1 MFTGIIEEVGVV
13 ERVTRTQSGARLV
26 IRAEKVLG
34 GTKVGDSIAV
44 DGVCLTVTETGRGRF
59 EADVMRETLSRSTL
73 GALTVGSMVDLERAV
88 RADGRLGGHI
98 VSGHVDGKGRIA
110 RVRRDGIAD
119 IYEISAGREL
129 LCGIVEKGSIAVDGI
144 SLTVA
149 KKLPRGFTVSVIPHT
164 LENTVLPLRRV
175 GDEVNLETDV
185 IGKYA
190 VKSGGGARG
199 VTLETLAECGFLQ

>member
-110 RVRRDGIAD
+110 RVRRDGIAQ

-149 KKLPRGFTVSVIPHT
+149 KKMPRGFTVSVIPHT

>member
-26 IRAEKVLG
+26 IRAEKVFG

-110 RVRRDGIAD
+110 RVRRDGIAE
-119 IYEISAGREL
+119 IYEISAGRNL

-149 KKLPRGFTVSVIPHT
+149 KKLPRGFNVSVIPHT
-164 LENTVLPLRRV
+164 LANTVFPLRRV

-190 VKSGGGARG
+190 VKSGGARG

>member
-73 GALTVGSMVDLERAV
+73 GALTVGSAVDLERAV

-110 RVRRDGIAD
+110 RVRRDGIAQ

-129 LCGIVEKGSIAVDGI
+129 LRGIVEKGSIAVDGI

-149 KKLPRGFTVSVIPHT
+149 KKMPRGFTVSVIPHT

-190 VKSGGGARG
+190 VQSGGARG

>member
-44 DGVCLTVTETGRGRF
+44 DGVCLTVTETGRGQF

-110 RVRRDGIAD
+110 RVRRDGIAE

-129 LCGIVEKGSIAVDGI
+129 LCGIVEKGSVAVDGI

-190 VKSGGGARG
+190 VQSGGGARG